1 MIVIEKDSE
10 LVINLQKKFKN
21 KLTIINDDILRI
33 NEKSLFNEKVIVFGN
48 LPYNIST
55 KILSSFIKIQDLK
68 MKYKKFIFI
77 FQKEVADRIL
87 ANENTK
93 NYGRLSILTSW
104 KMDKLKLLDIDPK
117 FFYPKPKV
125 WSTLISL
132 TPKSDYQKLKNSNDL
147 ENITNVFFKQRR
159 KMIKKPMKQLFKD
172 YETISKK
179 LDLDLNLR
187 PQNISVNKYLE
198 ICKSYE
204 ILN

>member
-1 MIVIEKDSE
+1 
-10 LVINLQKKFKN
+10 
-21 KLTIINDDILRI
+21 
-33 NEKSLFNEKVIVFGN
+33 
-48 LPYNIST
+48 
-55 KILSSFIKIQDLK
+55 
-68 MKYKKFIFI
+68 
-77 FQKEVADRIL
+77 
-87 ANENTK
+87 
-93 NYGRLSILTSW
+93 
-104 KMDKLKLLDIDPK
+104 MDKLKLLDIDPK